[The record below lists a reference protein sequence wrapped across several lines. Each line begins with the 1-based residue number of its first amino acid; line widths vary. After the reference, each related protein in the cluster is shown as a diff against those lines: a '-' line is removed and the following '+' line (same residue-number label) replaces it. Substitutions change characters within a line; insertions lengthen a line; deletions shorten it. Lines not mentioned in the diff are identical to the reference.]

1 MGIASAGKA
10 CLAVRQLSGT
20 GIFLK
25 KGLTRRGLLRIII
38 KHSFEGAA
46 ELCNGSTC
54 DSDSH
59 CEGSN
64 PSSATI
70 SKKSIAAKESTFLFY
85 TISSK
90 DLLIKVKWKF
100 QNIEFE
106 KKGIRNQAAEQ
117 FKIERAAGQ
126 GGIWY
131 RFRPVSVC
139 LDKQL
144 PRRNKYA
151 GTC

>member
-54 DSDSH
+54 DSDSY

-64 PSSATI
+64 PSSATMT
-70 SKKSIAAKESTFLFY
+70 AASAL
-85 TISSK
+85 
-90 DLLIKVKWKF
+90 
-100 QNIEFE
+100 
-106 KKGIRNQAAEQ
+106 
-117 FKIERAAGQ
+117 
-126 GGIWY
+126 
-131 RFRPVSVC
+131 PVSFGV
-139 LDKQL
+139 
-144 PRRNKYA
+144 
-151 GTC
+151 